1 MRITRLGLQFSDRK
15 GFQDYHE
22 YEFGNGWTMIIA
34 PNGCGKSTI
43 ITAIDAA
50 FGRPMDWNGVQIEVD
65 FSSEESTHKISKKW
79 LDDGKVSLSIGDGQ
93 ESIEDGMQLSNFAP
107 IALSEL
113 YGSKGLHERL
123 EEISDLF
130 NDSPESIKEM
140 NKMLQM
146 WPRLQSE
153 QWKFELVDGNLNLSS
168 PRSRECGQ
176 VGFPF
181 AAGERMIIE
190 FILCLEM
197 SKLSNSPILIDDW
210 RMRLD
215 SRMLDLIIQMLELC
229 KESNPRTQIIATTPD
244 FVWKNGYA
252 DESYLFEQHI
262 ILEENN

>member
-50 FGRPMDWNGVQIEVD
+50 FGRPMDWNSVQIEVD
-65 FSSEESTHKISKKW
+65 FCSEESTHKISKKW

-93 ESIEDGMQLSNFAP
+93 QSIEDGMQLSNFAP
-107 IALSEL
+107 IAFSCCTR
-113 YGSKGLHERL
+113 LHERL

-130 NDSPESIKEM
+130 NDCPESINEM

-146 WPRLQSE
+146 WPKLQSE
-153 QWKFELVDGNLNLSS
+153 HFELVDGNLNLLS
-168 PRSRECGQ
+168 PTGQ
-176 VGFPF
+176 VGF
-181 AAGERMIIE
+181 AMGERAIIE

-197 SKLSNSPILIDDW
+197 SKLSNSPLLIDDW
-210 RMRLD
+210 RMSLD
-215 SRMLDLIIQMLELC
+215 VAKVDLIIQMLELW
-229 KESNPRTQIIATTPD
+229 KESNPRIQIIATTPG
-244 FVWKNGYA
+244 FVWKNGSA
-252 DESYLFEQHI
+252 DESHLFEQHI
-262 ILEENN
+262 ILEENIEWDS